1 MWGQAPTPR
10 AICSLAPCLA
20 VSFPSPLPSP
30 RFGLCFAS
38 LTASSEDMA
47 PRERTR
53 APPTCSLEKSGVTD
67 MMTRDM
73 ETCGVLEAGQT
84 TARPRP
90 NEVVVFRDFFAA
102 GLRFPLD
109 PVVMEVFKLHKVFLH
124 QMTPMSFLRLNI

>member
-1 MWGQAPTPR
+1 
-10 AICSLAPCLA
+10 
-20 VSFPSPLPSP
+20 
-30 RFGLCFAS
+30 
-38 LTASSEDMA
+38 
-47 PRERTR
+47 
-53 APPTCSLEKSGVTD
+53 
-67 MMTRDM
+67 MTRDM
-73 ETCGVLEAGQT
+73 ETCGVLEAGFAHESPAGQT